1 MSIISLF
8 LLCELKKR
16 ELNTGSTPRSRC
28 QKWWWRGDIRKCMQH
43 EVQMQEGKKGPPA
56 LPSPL

>member
-16 ELNTGSTPRSRC
+16 ELNTGSSPRGRC
-28 QKWWWRGDIRKCMQH
+28 QKRWRGDIRKCMKH
-43 EVQMQEGKKGPPA
+43 EVQMQVGKKGPPA